1 MKTKIKRHSRSVLS
15 VILAVCMLISCMT
28 AAMIAT
34 DAANVDS
41 ETVGFNTSDW
51 LCVKCA
57 SDNWKE
63 HWVSP
68 NGTFD
73 LDLTAYAAGDDVPF
87 NLICSNNNINY
98 YLIEN
103 SGSNYQP
110 KINTTQNANQN
121 FNGNKGTTLTLAGSF
136 HVTSPC
142 TITVKLSWNGE
153 NSANVKVTNVT
164 DTTYNVTASAG
175 AGGTL
180 TASHS
185 KATAGT
191 TITATATPD
200 RGYQLSSMTES
211 NSQTVTRS
219 GNKGTYTMP
228 SADSTVYAEFSPL
241 TERTL
246 TLNSS
251 AGGTLTAR
259 VNNTDHT
266 APAGGSTSA
275 TAYKGESVT
284 FTAAPASGYVLQS
297 FVLNYD
303 GADHDVTSS
312 VSNNKYTW
320 TMLDKNVTATATYI
334 QGYPYTT
341 VYYDN
346 YLTKWAKVYA
356 YSWIGTAD
364 SVTYTESG
372 AKPGIEMTQVGTSS
386 IYEIQIPYSENNTFI
401 IFTGSGG
408 ASNEGAEIT
417 GATGNAVPATYRQYK
432 STQADASKGTWS
444 DYTKRNN
451 VYTVTPGQSVTGNNN
466 LYYDGITATL
476 YDYYVDGEYNGGSS
490 NWLNGIGNREY
501 SQSNGDNFDWNP
513 YGNLNA
519 ALSQYASDE
528 DVTYPLYFG
537 TLDTNNGGS
546 HWGTAGPPTNY
557 TSWNFK
563 VNNANGL
570 SATGKYN
577 AAVQGLADDSE
588 LNSNIAYSSGDEMIL
603 FNEDWLS
610 QENSKGK
617 PLATILHATGFPVR
631 KVTKAAGTEY
641 PNKIYMSAGRWSES
655 SAKIWAHFWNSDNTS
670 QKDVQLTYNDPY
682 YTADIPSGMVN
693 VCFLRTSSSATSIV
707 WSGTDFWAQSDN
719 YSVTADTSSAN
730 RLYTH
735 TGTSNNDWN
744 SFSLGNIDSSYGTS
758 HGAYTYYEY
767 DSTGG
772 TDNAFIQ
779 NIDSGNKTA
788 TIEYSD
794 SEFVKDK
801 DGHAGFFPFDYTLNS
816 GDLTKNN
823 LALAHD
829 MGFGMK
835 LEIPFTI
842 NRYGTVDGT
851 ADGFAQT
858 FNFSGDDDLWVYIDG
873 KLVLDLGGAHARTTG
888 SINFKTREATADWA
902 ETVSDSTAQSRSA
915 SFSSVVSNQ
924 TEADADT
931 LHTMTLYYM
940 ERGMSESN
948 LKFNFS
954 FHAISNL
961 LTTEKKVRT
970 NNINSGFYETND
982 NISDNT
988 IKNKSDVQNKKG
1000 YITKFEKSYQNEVF
1014 AFDHKVS
1021 ATQDGTYAYPETG
1034 FTYSK
1039 NVVDPSDSGES
1050 TSAVPQTYTAGDGLT
1065 YTLTN
1070 DDKAIFKDKFTAGD
1084 YIQLNETM
1092 ARTNK
1097 YSYDPKLTVYD
1108 DTDSTGKTRQT
1119 VSGNNPYTFRF
1130 QKVGST
1136 GSSLDVVNLRARYEN
1151 EMKQHTLTVTKEIG
1165 DAAYNNEEF
1174 EFQILFNTKYTKD
1187 GDDEF
1192 VAYPLYCVSD
1202 ASSMTK
1208 IGANGKFTVKANET
1222 VTFTGIPE
1230 GIEFMIIE
1238 TNCPNTF
1245 TYGSITASGATAI
1258 PVSDQNAAK
1267 MTMGEEDV
1275 DVTVNNVDNNVR
1287 ARVMVQYAD
1296 KASSYYTAGQSGVH
1310 LDTYK
1315 NTPTTPNMTNT
1326 VGAQPSFTNNSVDPG
1341 NITFTSTQMTGAAV
1355 KDSSSEFQVTMD
1367 GGEGDYLFIG
1377 WFNGTGTAATR
1388 YDTSVPDNYDAS
1400 ADKSTDRLFVAR
1412 FIIKPT
1418 YRIDYNIPTRL
1429 WGDRVFKITGSVSH
1443 IDIGSR
1449 IGFVESGEQ
1458 TDTQYYITND
1468 FVQSNIPN
1476 EKIFLKTISWEEI
1489 RSLNAQ
1495 AQTDHNVEKT
1505 VTYNSDITNAENVT
1519 HEGNVTQAV
1528 PVTYSLYRIVSP
1540 KVTKTLCSVEMH
1552 NDCRD
1557 NSAGTN
1563 TGTLYT
1569 NLEYGS
1575 SVANNSIT
1583 AKNIPSDR
1591 TFYRWRIETLDSL
1604 GESDSTADG
1613 VFVTYDYS
1621 KEFNYVVYD
1630 NYKVVAETLPME
1642 GGLEYNPYTAGKD
1655 GNPYPAPSNTST
1667 ALVLGLTRSHW
1678 NDTASG
1684 LVYEPGNG
1692 ESANNTAANHDY
1704 DRMFVDLALSYSDGQ
1719 ETLLNKQENLK
1730 VGFVIQYKSGDNW
1743 VDFQFAEFDSTKLDN
1758 KNRIEYYYGFNNADG
1773 NRRAQLRAVPYIGS
1787 RENRHLY
1794 GAVEFNFNSSYFSGG
1809 AVL

>member
-15 VILAVCMLISCMT
+15 VVLALCMLLSCMT
-28 AAMIAT
+28 AGMIMT
-34 DAANVDS
+34 DAARVND
-41 ETVGFNTSDW
+41 EAVGFSTSDW
-51 LCVKCA
+51 LCVKCQ
-57 SDNWKE
+57 SDSWRE

-68 NGTFD
+68 GGTFT
-73 LDLTAYAAGDDVPF
+73 LDLTAYAAGADVPF
-87 NLICSNNNINY
+87 NLICSENNVNK
-98 YLIEN
+98 YLIAS
-103 SGSNYQP
+103 SGSSNRP
-110 KINTTQNANQN
+110 KIDTAQGKNYN
-121 FNGNKGTTLTLAGSF
+121 FNGNNATTSTLAGYF

-142 TITVKLSWNGE
+142 TITVKLSWNNE
-153 NSANVKVTNVT
+153 TSARVEVTNVT
-164 DTTYNVTASAG
+164 ATTYNVTASAG

-191 TITATATPD
+191 TITATATPN

-211 NSQTVTRS
+211 NGRPVTRS

-228 SADSTVYAEFSPL
+228 SNNSTVFAEFSPL

-251 AGGTLTAR
+251 AGGTLKANVNSTDYTA
-259 VNNTDHT
+259 
-266 APAGGSTSA
+266 AAGGSANA

-284 FTAAPASGYVLQS
+284 FTAAPASGHVLQS

-334 QGYPYTT
+334 EGYDYTT

-386 IYEIQIPYSENNTFI
+386 IYEIRIPYSANNTYI

-408 ASNEGAEIT
+408 ASNENAAIT

-432 STQADASKGTWS
+432 STQADASTGTWS
-444 DYTKRNN
+444 DYTARNN
-451 VYTVTPGQSVTGNNN
+451 VYTVTPGTSIKNNN
-466 LYYDGITATL
+466 DLYYDGITATL
-476 YDYYVDGEYNGGSS
+476 YDYYVDGEYNNGSS
-490 NWLNGIGNREY
+490 NWLNGIGDRQY
-501 SQSNGDNFDWNP
+501 SKSDGSQFDWNP
-513 YGNLNA
+513 YGNLNT
-519 ALSQYASDE
+519 ALSRYATDE
-528 DVTYPLYFG
+528 GVTYPLYFG
-537 TLDTNNGGS
+537 TLDTDHGNG
-546 HWGTAGPPTNY
+546 HWGTGGDPRSYTN
-557 TSWNFK
+557 WNLK
-563 VNNANGL
+563 VNNSNGL
-570 SATGKYN
+570 SATGKFN
-577 AAVQGLADDSE
+577 AAVQGLADNSE
-588 LNSNIAYSSGDEMIL
+588 LNSNIAYSSGDEMVL

-617 PLATILHATGFPVR
+617 PLATILHSTGFPVR
-631 KVTKAAGTEY
+631 KIELHSDDYIYLYCDVSLCSWYTNDSCVPYINCWNSTRSKQVAMKLVSGKIYEAIVEKKYTNFEFYRHNSSYSGNRVAFTL
-641 PNKIYMSAGRWSES
+641 PTNNKILAKINSNSNGIDSWTTYE
-655 SAKIWAHFWNSDNTS
+655 SAKTPVD
-670 QKDVQLTYNDPY
+670 
-682 YTADIPSGMVN
+682 
-693 VCFLRTSSSATSIV
+693 
-707 WSGTDFWAQSDN
+707 
-719 YSVTADTSSAN
+719 
-730 RLYTH
+730 
-735 TGTSNNDWN
+735 
-744 SFSLGNIDSSYGTS
+744 
-758 HGAYTYYEY
+758 YTYYEY
-767 DSTGG
+767 DSTDG

-779 NIDSGNKTA
+779 NINSGNKTA

-794 SEFVKDK
+794 SISVKDK
-801 DGHAGFFPFDYTLNS
+801 DRHAGFFPFDYTLNS
-816 GDLTKNN
+816 GTLTKDNRD
-823 LALAHD
+823 LAHD

-842 NRYGTVDGT
+842 NQYGTVDGT

-888 SINFKTREATADWA
+888 SINFKTLKATADWA
-902 ETVSDSTAQSRSA
+902 ETITGSAEQKTA
-915 SFSSVVSNQ
+915 SFSSVVSNE

-1021 ATQDGTYAYPETG
+1021 ATQDGTYAYPAQN

-1039 NVVDPSDSGES
+1039 NVVDPSASGES
-1050 TSAVPQTYTAGDGLT
+1050 TSADPQTYTAGDGLT

-1070 DDKAIFKDKFTAGD
+1070 DDKAIFKDKFTAGN

-1108 DTDSTGKTRQT
+1108 DTDSTGKTTQT
-1119 VSGNNPYTFRF
+1119 VDGNNPYTFRF
-1130 QKVGST
+1130 QKVGS
-1136 GSSLDVVNLRARYEN
+1136 SVSELDVVNIRARYEN

-1165 DAAYNNEEF
+1165 DAAYNNEDF
-1174 EFQILFNTKYTKD
+1174 TFQILFNTKYKKD
-1187 GDDEF
+1187 GADEF

-1202 ASSMTK
+1202 ASSRTK
-1208 IGANGKFTVKANET
+1208 IGADGTFTVKANET

-1230 GIEFMIIE
+1230 GIEFKIIE
-1238 TNCPNTF
+1238 TDYPDTF
-1245 TYGSITASGATAI
+1245 AYGSITASGATAT
-1258 PVSDQNAAK
+1258 PVSGQNAAT

-1296 KASSYYTAGQSGVH
+1296 KASSYYTAGQSGVS

-1315 NTPTTPNMTNT
+1315 INSGTPNMTTT
-1326 VGAQPSFTNNSVDPG
+1326 VGAQPTFTNSSVDPD
-1341 NITFTSTQMTGAAV
+1341 NITYTSTQMTGAAV
-1355 KDSSSEFQVTMD
+1355 KNSSSEFQVTMN

-1388 YDTSVPDNYDAS
+1388 YDTSDPDNYDAS

-1429 WGDRVFKITGSVSH
+1429 WVNRVFKITGTIGHS
-1443 IDIGSR
+1443 DIGPKK
-1449 IGFVESGEQ
+1449 IGFVQSGEQ

-1476 EKIFLKTISWEEI
+1476 EKIFLKTISWE
-1489 RSLNAQ
+1489 LNTIDAQ
-1495 AQTDHNVEKT
+1495 AETQHNVEKT
-1505 VTYNSDITNAENVT
+1505 VTYNSDITNVENVT
-1519 HEGNVTQAV
+1519 KTG
-1528 PVTYSLYRIVSP
+1528 PVTYSLYRAVSP
-1540 KVTKTLCSVEMH
+1540 TVTNTKCSVEMH
-1552 NDCRD
+1552 NDCTNNNAVE
-1557 NSAGTN
+1557 NS
-1563 TGTLYT
+1563 GTLYT

-1583 AKNIPSDR
+1583 ATNIPSGY

-1604 GESDSTADG
+1604 GKSDSTADKKL
-1613 VFVTYDYS
+1613 VTYDYS

-1630 NYKVVAETLPME
+1630 NYKVVAETLPMQN
-1642 GGLEYNPYTAGKD
+1642 GLEYNPYTAGKN

-1678 NDTASG
+1678 NDTANG
-1684 LVYEPGNG
+1684 LVYEPGTG
-1692 ESANNTAANHDY
+1692 ESVNNTAANHDY
-1704 DRMFVDLALSYSDGQ
+1704 DRMFVDLALSYSDGH
-1719 ETLLNKQENLK
+1719 ETLLNKQDNLK
-1730 VGFVIQYKSGDNW
+1730 VGFVIQYKSGNNW
-1743 VDFQFAEFDSTKLDN
+1743 VDFQSAEFDSTKLDN
-1758 KNRIEYYYGFNNADG
+1758 KNRIEYYYGFNNAAG
-1773 NRRAQLRAVPYIGS
+1773 NRGAMLRAVPYIG
-1787 RENRHLY
+1787 ENRHET
-1794 GAVEFNFNSSYFSGG
+1794 GAVEFNFNSTYFSGG
-1809 AVL
+1809 AVR

>member
-1 MKTKIKRHSRSVLS
+1 M
-15 VILAVCMLISCMT
+15 
-28 AAMIAT
+28 
-34 DAANVDS
+34 
-41 ETVGFNTSDW
+41 
-51 LCVKCA
+51 
-57 SDNWKE
+57 
-63 HWVSP
+63 
-68 NGTFD
+68 
-73 LDLTAYAAGDDVPF
+73 
-87 NLICSNNNINY
+87 
-98 YLIEN
+98 
-103 SGSNYQP
+103 
-110 KINTTQNANQN
+110 
-121 FNGNKGTTLTLAGSF
+121 
-136 HVTSPC
+136 
-142 TITVKLSWNGE
+142 
-153 NSANVKVTNVT
+153 
-164 DTTYNVTASAG
+164 
-175 AGGTL
+175 
-180 TASHS
+180 
-185 KATAGT
+185 
-191 TITATATPD
+191 
-200 RGYQLSSMTES
+200 
-211 NSQTVTRS
+211 
-219 GNKGTYTMP
+219 
-228 SADSTVYAEFSPL
+228 
-241 TERTL
+241 
-246 TLNSS
+246 
-251 AGGTLTAR
+251 
-259 VNNTDHT
+259 
-266 APAGGSTSA
+266 
-275 TAYKGESVT
+275 
-284 FTAAPASGYVLQS
+284 
-297 FVLNYD
+297 
-303 GADHDVTSS
+303 
-312 VSNNKYTW
+312 
-320 TMLDKNVTATATYI
+320 
-334 QGYPYTT
+334 
-341 VYYDN
+341 
-346 YLTKWAKVYA
+346 
-356 YSWIGTAD
+356 
-364 SVTYTESG
+364 
-372 AKPGIEMTQVGTSS
+372 
-386 IYEIQIPYSENNTFI
+386 
-401 IFTGSGG
+401 
-408 ASNEGAEIT
+408 
-417 GATGNAVPATYRQYK
+417 
-432 STQADASKGTWS
+432 
-444 DYTKRNN
+444 
-451 VYTVTPGQSVTGNNN
+451 
-466 LYYDGITATL
+466 
-476 YDYYVDGEYNGGSS
+476 YDYYVDGEYNNGSS
-490 NWLNGIGNREY
+490 NWLKGIGDRQY
-501 SQSNGDNFDWNP
+501 SKSDGSQFDWNP
-513 YGNLNA
+513 YGNLNT
-519 ALSQYASDE
+519 ALSQYATDE
-528 DVTYPLYFG
+528 GVTYPLYFG
-537 TLDTNNGGS
+537 TLDTDHGGS
-546 HWGTAGPPTNY
+546 HWGSGGNPTDY
-557 TSWNFK
+557 THWNFK
-563 VNNANGL
+563 VNNSNGL
-570 SATGKYN
+570 SAAGKYN
-577 AAVQGLADDSE
+577 AAVQGLASSSE
-588 LNSNIAYSSGDEMIL
+588 LNSNIAYSSGDEMVL

-617 PLATILHATGFPVR
+617 PLATILHSTGFPVR

-693 VCFLRTSSSATSIV
+693 VCFVRTSSSATSIV
-707 WSGTDFWAQSDN
+707 WNGNDCWAKSDN

-772 TDNAFIQ
+772 KDNAFIQ
-779 NIDSGNKTA
+779 NINSGNKTA

-794 SEFVKDK
+794 SKSVKDK
-801 DGHAGFFPFDYTLNS
+801 DGHAGFFPFDYTLDS

-823 LALAHD
+823 LTLAHD

-842 NRYGTVDGT
+842 NQYGTVDGT

-888 SINFKTREATADWA
+888 SINFKTLEATADWA
-902 ETVSDSTAQSRSA
+902 ETITGSAEQKTA
-915 SFSSVVSNQ
+915 SFSSVVSNG

-1021 ATQDGTYAYPETG
+1021 STSGGTYAYPAQS

-1039 NVVDPSDSGES
+1039 NVVDPSASGES
-1050 TSAVPQTYTAGDGLT
+1050 TSAVPQTYTVRDGLT

-1084 YIQLNETM
+1084 YIKLNETM

-1130 QKVGST
+1130 QKVGSS
-1136 GSSLDVVNLRARYEN
+1136 GGSLDVVNIRARYEN

-1202 ASSMTK
+1202 ASSMTQ
-1208 IGANGKFTVKANET
+1208 IGKNGKFTVKANET

-1245 TYGSITASGATAI
+1245 AYGSITASGATAI
-1258 PVSDQNAAK
+1258 PVSGQYAAK
-1267 MTMGEEDV
+1267 LTMGEEDV
-1275 DVTVNNVDNNVR
+1275 DVSVHNVDNNVR

-1296 KASSYYTAGQSGVH
+1296 KASSYYTAGQSGVS

-1315 NTPTTPNMTNT
+1315 YNSDTPNMTNT
-1326 VGAQPSFTNNSVDPG
+1326 VGAQPSFTNSSVDSV
-1341 NITFTSTQMTGAAV
+1341 TYTSTQMTGAAV
-1355 KDSSSEFQVTMD
+1355 KNSSSEFQVTMN

-1388 YDTSVPDNYDAS
+1388 YDTSDPDNYDAS

-1429 WGDRVFKITGSVSH
+1429 WGNRVFKITGTIGHS
-1443 IDIGSR
+1443 DIGPKK
-1449 IGFVESGEQ
+1449 IGFVQSGEQ

-1476 EKIFLKTISWEEI
+1476 EKIFLKTISWE
-1489 RSLNAQ
+1489 LNTLDAQ
-1495 AQTDHNVEKT
+1495 AETQHNVEKT
-1505 VTYNSDITNAENVT
+1505 VTYNSDITNVENVT
-1519 HEGNVTQAV
+1519 KTG
-1528 PVTYSLYRIVSP
+1528 PVTYSLYRAVSP
-1540 KVTKTLCSVEMH
+1540 TVTNTKCSVEMH
-1552 NDCRD
+1552 NDCTNNNAVE
-1557 NSAGTN
+1557 NS
-1563 TGTLYT
+1563 GTLYT

-1583 AKNIPSDR
+1583 ATNIPSGY

-1604 GESDSTADG
+1604 GKSDSTADKKL
-1613 VFVTYDYS
+1613 VTYDYS

-1630 NYKVVAETLPME
+1630 NYKVVAETLEMQD
-1642 GGLEYNPYTAGKD
+1642 GLEYNPYTAGN
-1655 GNPYPAPSNTST
+1655 GNTYPAPSNTST

-1678 NDTASG
+1678 NDTANG

-1692 ESANNTAANHDY
+1692 ESVNNTAANHDY

-1719 ETLLNKQENLK
+1719 ETLLNKQDNLK

-1743 VDFQFAEFDSTKLDN
+1743 VDFQSAEFDSTKLDN
-1758 KNRIEYYYGFNNADG
+1758 KNRIEYYYGFNNAAG
-1773 NRRAQLRAVPYIGS
+1773 NRNAKLRAVPYIG
-1787 RENRHLY
+1787 ENRHET
-1794 GAVEFNFNSSYFSGG
+1794 GAVEFNFNSTYFSGG